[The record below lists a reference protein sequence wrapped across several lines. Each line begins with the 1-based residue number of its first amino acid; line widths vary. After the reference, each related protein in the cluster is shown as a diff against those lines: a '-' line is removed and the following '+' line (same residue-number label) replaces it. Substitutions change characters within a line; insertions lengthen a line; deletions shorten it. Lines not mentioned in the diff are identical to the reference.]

1 MAMIVLIRGGGDLA
15 SGVALRLFHAGFR
28 VAISELPQPLAI
40 RRRVSFAEAVYEGET
55 TIEGITAKLVKD
67 PTDTLRTIQ
76 VFAKNFIPVMID
88 PQAAAV
94 NALHPTVVVDAR
106 MLKQHVEL
114 LPKTIQLIIGLGPG
128 FIAGENCHAVIETQ
142 RGHTLGRVIWDGSP
156 LSDTGLPEPL
166 DEWRRE
172 RVLRAPVSG
181 ILEAKTEIGDF
192 LEKGQ
197 TIAEISGEKI
207 NAPFK
212 GILRGLIRPGIP
224 IEQGCKVGDI
234 DPRNDPR
241 LCNLVS
247 DKSLAIGG
255 GVLEAILSRP
265 NLRPHIWQ

>member
-15 SGVALRLFHAGFR
+15 SGVALRLFRTGFR
-28 VAISELPQPLAI
+28 VAISELAQPIAI
-40 RRRVSFAEAVYEGET
+40 RRRVAFAEAVYAGET

-67 PTDTLRTIQ
+67 PTDTLRVIQ

-88 PQAAAV
+88 PQADAV

-106 MLKQHVEL
+106 MLKKHVEL
-114 LPKTIQLIIGLGPG
+114 LPKTIQLILGLGPG
-128 FIAGENCHAVIETQ
+128 FVAGKNCHAVIETR
-142 RGHTLGRVIWDGSP
+142 RGHTLGRVLWEGSA

-166 DEWRRE
+166 EKWSSE

-181 ILEAKTEIGDF
+181 ELEAKAEIGDH

-197 TIAEISGEKI
+197 IIAEIAGEKI
-207 NAPFK
+207 IAPFT
-212 GILRGLIRPGIP
+212 GILRGLIHPNIP
-224 IEQGCKVGDI
+224 IEQGCKIGDI
-234 DPRNDPR
+234 DPRDDPQ

-247 DKSLAIGG
+247 DKALAIGG